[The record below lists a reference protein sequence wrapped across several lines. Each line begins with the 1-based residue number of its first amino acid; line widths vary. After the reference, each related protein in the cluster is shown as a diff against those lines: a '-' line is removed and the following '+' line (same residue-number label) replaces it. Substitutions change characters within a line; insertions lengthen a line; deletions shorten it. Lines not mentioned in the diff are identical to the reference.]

1 MATVMC
7 QVLPHFYKKFCE
19 KVLIISVSNYKESK
33 LFISVSKCK
42 LESDKFVIASQLF
55 TKYHFFVL
63 VKKSKKK
70 KILIFYNL
78 FLKCLN

>member
-1 MATVMC
+1 MATVMG
-7 QVLPHFYKKFCE
+7 QVLQLFYKKFCE
-19 KVLIISVSNYKESK
+19 KALIISVSNYKESK
-33 LFISVSKCK
+33 LFISVSNYK

-55 TKYHFFVL
+55 IIFFVL
-63 VKKSKKK
+63 LKTSK